1 MQGAMEEL
9 HGEVTAEDWEKVRDD
24 AIKKAMRKVEG
35 WQARKLEIGKLFL
48 TYKAWFKTHHADLMD
63 DP

>member
-9 HGEVTAEDWEKVRDD
+9 HGEVAVANWELARDD

-35 WQARKLEIGKLFL
+35 WRARKLKVGELFL
-48 TYKAWFKTHHADLMD
+48 T
-63 DP
+63 